1 MSDYQMPEQSQLGK
15 KSDYETAY
23 NPSLLFP
30 IHRQARRDAIGL
42 NAKQG
47 LPFYGYDIWN
57 HYEVS
62 WLNPKGKPIVAL
74 AEIIYACDSHSIIE
88 SKSMKLYFNSFNN
101 TVIESV
107 DYLQTMI
114 ERDIH
119 ERIGGSFIRVCVI
132 PLTLLKEETLLSR
145 FPGIHLDNLDVNC
158 DIYHNDPAL
167 LQVEDEI
174 VEETLTSDLLKANCL
189 VTNQPDWYSVQIH
202 YKGRKINHES
212 LLKYLVSYRNDNEF
226 HEPGIE
232 KIFMHLKSLSSP
244 EKLTIIGRSARR
256 GGVDVNACRS
266 SDPINIDAMLKTR
279 LCRQ

>member
-1 MSDYQMPEQSQLGK
+1 MSDYSIPEQSQLGK
-15 KSDYETAY
+15 KSQYETAY
-23 NPSLLFP
+23 NPDLLFP
-30 IHRQARRDAIGL
+30 IHRQIRRDTIGL
-42 NAKQG
+42 NAHQA
-47 LPFYGYDIWN
+47 LPFHGYDIWN

-62 WLNPKGKPIVAL
+62 WLNPKGKPMVAL

-101 TVIESV
+101 TVMESV
-107 DYLQTMI
+107 ASLEKMI
-114 ERDIH
+114 EKDIH
-119 ERIGGSFIRVCVI
+119 DRVGGSMVRVRVT
-132 PLTLLKEETLLSR
+132 PLTCLNEEKLLAR
-145 FPGIHLDNLDVNC
+145 FPGIHLDELDVTC
-158 DIYHNDPAL
+158 TVYHNDPTL
-167 LQVEDEI
+167 LQTEDEI

-189 VTNQPDWYSVQIH
+189 VTHQPDWYSVQIH
-202 YKGRKINHES
+202 YKGKKINHES

-232 KIFMHLKSLSSP
+232 KIFMHLKNVSSP

-266 SDPINIDAMLKTR
+266 SHPMNIDDILKVR